1 MDAAILLATNLLS
14 AVAGGNIAGLL
25 FRKISLGVMGNTL
38 AGIVG
43 GSLGAQLLSAVPL
56 GGLSGIWGQLLSG
69 GIGGGA
75 IMIVIGLIRKSVN
88 R

>member
-1 MDAAILLATNLLS
+1 MEAVILLATNLIS
-14 AVAGGNIAGLL
+14 GVVGGNIAGLV

-43 GSLGAQLLSAVPL
+43 GSLGAQLLSAAPL
-56 GGLSGIWGQLLSG
+56 EGLSGIWGQLLSG

-75 IMIVIGLIRKSVN
+75 IMIIIGLIRKSVN